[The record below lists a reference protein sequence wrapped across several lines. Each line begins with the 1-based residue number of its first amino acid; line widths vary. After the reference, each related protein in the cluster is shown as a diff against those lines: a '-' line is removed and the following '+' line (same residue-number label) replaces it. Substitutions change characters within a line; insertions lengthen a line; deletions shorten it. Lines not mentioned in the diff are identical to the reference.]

1 MTVVGVPLLTV
12 YVLSNTLHRSRGHLS
27 EVLIVLDG
35 SQIPDCV
42 TEIRDLSTVLGSNNG
57 VQFSLQF
64 RLNWSAPLWI
74 KVVLIA
80 ESCEKGTS

>member
-1 MTVVGVPLLTV
+1 MVVGLPLLTV

-42 TEIRDLSTVLGSNNG
+42 TEIRDHSTVLGSNNG
-57 VQFSLQF
+57 VQFFSHF
-64 RLNWSAPLWI
+64 A
-74 KVVLIA
+74 
-80 ESCEKGTS
+80 